1 MPPPPVT
8 ELTMEQEFNL
18 KQIEQ
23 LLQNADREDII
34 TVFMA
39 LQHQTHVMKN
49 TIANLIQ
56 EWPT

>member
-23 LLQNADREDII
+23 LLQKADREDII
-34 TVFMA
+34 TIFMA

-49 TIANLIQ
+49 TIAKLIE
-56 EWPT
+56 EWPM